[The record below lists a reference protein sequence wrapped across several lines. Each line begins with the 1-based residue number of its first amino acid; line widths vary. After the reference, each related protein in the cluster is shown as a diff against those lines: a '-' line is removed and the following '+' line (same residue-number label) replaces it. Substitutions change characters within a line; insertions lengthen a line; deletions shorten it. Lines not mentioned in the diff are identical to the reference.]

1 MAATATRKRTT
12 TGTTLNVDD
21 VRKAIHAVEKAVPS
35 RSPKPILTNVLVGNG
50 VMIGTDLEIRV
61 EAPLPGMDETTL
73 LPFGRLQSIVGNI
86 TADEMTFQIEGDR
99 CRISAG
105 KGSWTLPTED
115 ADEFPAASD
124 GHAKPIA
131 HLPADQLCGLLR
143 PILCVPAKQDDRFT
157 MSGIQVEFRDGTLF
171 FVATDG
177 KRMAVTECDI
187 DQATDDASALI
198 PQRAMEIVRRVAASG
213 DSVQFET
220 TGSEVIVTVDSTVV
234 RATLLAGQFPKW
246 HLIEPDHEGPHSFAN
261 ADDLLRACSMAAVC
275 TSETSKG
282 VRWTVADTGITLRSR
297 SQEYGESEVKCG
309 LLEAGT
315 PGSFV
320 INPHYAIDW
329 LNKIDG
335 AETVSIEFKNGDS
348 AMLLRADTARITIM
362 PLADA

>member
-12 TGTTLNVDD
+12 TGTTLSVDD
-21 VRKAIHAVEKAVPS
+21 VRKAIHAVEKAVPT
-35 RSPKPILTNVLVGNG
+35 RSPKPVLTNVLVGNG
-50 VMIGTDLEIRV
+50 VMVGTDLEVRV
-61 EAPLPGMDETTL
+61 EAPLPGMDDVTL

-86 TADEMTFQIEGDR
+86 TADEMTFQIDGGH
-99 CRISAG
+99 CRVSAG
-105 KGSWTLPTED
+105 KGSWTLPTAD
-115 ADEFPAASD
+115 ADEFPAAAD
-124 GHAKPIA
+124 GYARPIA

-143 PILCVPAKQDDRFT
+143 PILCVPAKQGYG
-157 MSGIQVEFRDGTLF
+157 MGGIQVEFRDGTLY

-187 DQATDDASALI
+187 DQATDDAAALV
-198 PQRAMEIVRRVAASG
+198 PQRAMEIVRRIAATG
-213 DSVQFET
+213 ESVQFET
-220 TGSEVIVTVDSTVV
+220 TGTEAVVTVDSTVV

-246 HLIEPDHEGPHSFAN
+246 SLIEPDYNGPHSFAN

-282 VRWTVADTGITLRSR
+282 VRWTVADTGITLRSK
-297 SQEYGESEVKCG
+297 SQEYGESEVTCG
-309 LLEAGT
+309 LLEAGS

-320 INPHYAIDW
+320 INPLYAIEW

-362 PLADA
+362 PLADG

>member
-1 MAATATRKRTT
+1 
-12 TGTTLNVDD
+12 LSVDD
-21 VRKAIHAVEKAVPS
+21 VRRAIHAVEKAVPT

-61 EAPLPGMDETTL
+61 EAPLPGMDDVTL

-86 TADEMTFQIEGDR
+86 TAEEMTFQIDGDH

-115 ADEFPAASD
+115 AAEFPAVAD
-124 GHAKPIA
+124 AYTRPIA

-143 PILCVPAKQDDRFT
+143 PILCVPAKQGYG
-157 MSGIQVEFRDGTLF
+157 MGGIQVEFRDGTLY

-187 DQATDDASALI
+187 DQATDDAAALI
-198 PQRAMEIVRRVAASG
+198 PQRAMEIVRRVAATG
-213 DSVQFET
+213 ESVQFET
-220 TGSEVIVTVDSTVV
+220 TGSEVVVTVDSTVV

-246 HLIEPDHEGPHSFAN
+246 SLVEPDHDGPHSFAN

-282 VRWTVADTGITLRSR
+282 IRWTVADTGITLRSK
-297 SQEYGESEVKCG
+297 SQEYGESEVTCG

-320 INPHYAIDW
+320 INPHYAIEW

>member
-12 TGTTLNVDD
+12 TGTTLSVDD
-21 VRKAIHAVEKAVPS
+21 VRKAIHAVEKAVPT
-35 RSPKPILTNVLVGNG
+35 RSPRPVLTNVLIGNG
-50 VMIGTDLEIRV
+50 VMIGTDLEVRV
-61 EAPLPGMDETTL
+61 EAPLPGMDDVTL

-86 TADEMTFQIEGDR
+86 TTDEMTFQIDGDH

-115 ADEFPAASD
+115 AAEFPAVAD
-124 GHAKPIA
+124 AYTRPIA
-131 HLPADQLCGLLR
+131 HLPADQLCSLLR
-143 PILCVPAKQDDRFT
+143 PILCVPAKQGYG
-157 MSGIQVEFRDGTLF
+157 MGGIQVEFRDGTLY

-187 DQATDDASALI
+187 DQATDDAAALI
-198 PQRAMEIVRRVAASG
+198 PQRAMEIVRRVAATG
-213 DSVQFET
+213 ESVQFET
-220 TGSEVIVTVDSTVV
+220 TGSEVVVTVDSTVV
-234 RATLLAGQFPKW
+234 RATLLSGQFPKW
-246 HLIEPDHEGPHSFAN
+246 SLVEPDHEGPHSFAN

-282 VRWTVADTGITLRSR
+282 IRWTVADTGITLRSK
-297 SQEYGESEVKCG
+297 SQEYGESEVTCG

-320 INPHYAIDW
+320 INPLYAIEW

-362 PLADA
+362 PLADG